1 MPDAFEAALDRM
13 EASGGG
19 LYSLLLLDGE
29 NAVSIIAGAAAGD
42 RTAIAYVSCIRGFLQ
57 HCRSAPKKH
66 APLCLCCPRELYW
79 RHMPRVIAVA
89 VPAGPDPVNAMVC
102 GLCRHCVARAD
113 WPRPGWQ
120 QRLAEVMQAV
130 LEELWAGVKIVDP
143 THFSGEASGT
153 A

>member
-1 MPDAFEAALDRM
+1 MPNAFEAALDRM

-19 LYSLLLLDGE
+19 LYSLLLLDGV
-29 NAVSIIAGAAAGD
+29 NAAGMISAAAAGD
-42 RTAIAYVSCIRGFLQ
+42 RTAMAYVSCIREFLQ
-57 HCRSAPKKH
+57 QCRSAPRKH
-66 APLCLCCPRELYW
+66 APLCLCCPRELYC

-89 VPAGPDPVNAMVC
+89 VPAGPDPVDAMVF
-102 GLCRHCVARAD
+102 GLCRHCAAQAN

-130 LEELWAGVKIVDP
+130 LKELWAGVKILDP
-143 THFSGEASGT
+143 AHFSAGASGT

>member
-19 LYSLLLLDGE
+19 LYSLLLLYGE
-29 NAVSIIAGAAAGD
+29 TAVSIIAAAAAGD

-66 APLCLCCPRELYW
+66 APLCLSCPRELYW

-89 VPAGPDPVNAMVC
+89 VPAGPHPVDAMVC
-102 GLCRHCVARAD
+102 GLCRHCVAQAG
-113 WPRPGWQ
+113 WPRPGCSSASPKSC
-120 QRLAEVMQAV
+120 RL
-130 LEELWAGVKIVDP
+130 
-143 THFSGEASGT
+143 FSRSFGLG
-153 A
+153 

>member
-1 MPDAFEAALDRM
+1 MPDAFEAALDRL
-13 EASGGG
+13 EASGDG

-29 NAVSIIAGAAAGD
+29 NAVPMITAAAAGD

-57 HCRSAPKKH
+57 ECRSAPKKH
-66 APLCLCCPRELYW
+66 APLCLSCPRELYW

-89 VPAGPDPVNAMVC
+89 VPAGPHPVDAMVC
-102 GLCRHCVARAD
+102 GLCRHCVAQAG

-120 QRLAEVMQAV
+120 QRLAEVMQVV
-130 LEELWAGVKIVDP
+130 LEELWAGAKILDP
-143 THFSGEASGT
+143 AHFTADANGT